1 MEGGLQL
8 TDPGAMLS
16 TTHRLGD
23 GSAVRIRLT
32 RPSDVPRVRAFLDHL
47 STKTRKRR
55 FGAAGEPPDAVRK
68 MTFYDPRRRLVA
80 AATMP
85 VGRNEQIVGLADIAL
100 DDGGIA
106 EIGLVVDDDAQGRGV
121 GTLLSEAVASLAVHR
136 GAKALKAPRVDA
148 NSPMVSLL
156 ERLGPTA
163 RTNEDGDQVAYTRLR
178 DAA

>member
-1 MEGGLQL
+1 MNGGFHL

-16 TTHRLGD
+16 TTHQLAD
-23 GSAVRIRLT
+23 GSRVRIRLT
-32 RPSDVPRVRAFLDHL
+32 RPSDAPRVDAFLDQL
-47 STKTRKRR
+47 SERTRARR
-55 FGAAGEPPDAVRK
+55 FGADGQPPDTVRQ

-85 VGRNEQIVGLADIAL
+85 VGGNEQIVGLADVAL
-100 DDGGIA
+100 DDGGLA

-136 GAKALKAPRVDA
+136 GATALKAPRVDG
-148 NSPMVSLL
+148 NGPMVSLL

-163 RTNEDGDQVAYTRLR
+163 RTREAGTQVAYTRLR